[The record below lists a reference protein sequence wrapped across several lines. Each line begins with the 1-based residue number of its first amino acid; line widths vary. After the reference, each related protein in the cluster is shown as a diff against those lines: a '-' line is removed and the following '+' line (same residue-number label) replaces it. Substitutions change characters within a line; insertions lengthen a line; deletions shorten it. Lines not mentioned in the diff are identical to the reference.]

1 MSNDMS
7 EIPTE
12 SIAKTENYTIWVAEE
27 PDEEVT
33 YHLELGPV
41 TVHFFQE
48 EWEDFLDLV
57 GDVSEELPEEVAD
70 GQEQEMDYEVEL
82 DWGSLYFS
90 RDEWEE
96 FKRLISQVGSE

>member
-1 MSNDMS
+1 MNNDVP

-12 SIAKTENYTIWVAEE
+12 SIAETENYTIWVAQE

-33 YHLELGPV
+33 YHLELGAV

-57 GDVSEELPEEVAD
+57 GDVSDEAPEE
-70 GQEQEMDYEVEL
+70 GEEEMDYEVEL

-96 FKRLISQVGSE
+96 FKRLLGQIETE

>member
-12 SIAKTENYTIWVAEE
+12 SIAETENYTIWVAEE
-27 PDEEVT
+27 PDEEMT
-33 YHLELGPV
+33 YHLELGAV

-57 GDVSEELPEEVAD
+57 GDVTEEVPEDA
-70 GQEQEMDYEVEL
+70 GEGELDYEVEL

-96 FKRLISQVGSE
+96 FKRLIGQIGSE